1 MRGDQ
6 DMSNDALPTDI
17 HAIQKS
23 VVDVLTQVRD
33 LMNYASQKLE
43 SSNGKER
50 RYAEHAKGIE
60 NEITKVKNLELRMAI
75 AAPMKAGKSTIINA
89 IVGQDIL
96 PSRNAAMTTLPTEI
110 IFSKDV
116 TEPKLKLRYKPDPD
130 SDDFVDIYSVLRRSW
145 ANLQKKINEIGIDQ
159 ASQHKD
165 IAKHPHLLDLLR
177 DVSEGLETPFL
188 SEVSGAEAIQKSLT
202 DLNDLVRLCGVLVPS
217 DNPLLSL
224 VSVPR
229 IEVPFLNEQSG
240 LNLDSVGK
248 LVIVDTPG
256 PNEAGDLNLENVVK
270 IQLEASSIILLV
282 LDYTKLDSKADEDVK
297 HEVDEVSRI
306 KGRDSI
312 YILVNKIDL
321 RKKDKKNPKR
331 YMSKEEILG
340 FVHNKFGIEDP
351 LNRVFEI
358 SASRAAYA
366 SNFRNELRLNAHIN
380 DLQTMETAELLAQ
393 QAFGDEWEEEFKK
406 ADIPTLLDIADR
418 TWNRS
423 GFADFLAKVILV
435 LMAQAAP
442 RTLMSAVN
450 DVNARLL
457 ELQNNVNIQKGT
469 FGEDI
474 SKLQGQIAE
483 LEKDLLKLSNC
494 RNKLKKEIV
503 ILCQELEEEFS
514 GTLLDIQNQAI
525 EQLKKIFGRKEY
537 DTSEASKKIRFG
549 FIKFAGIFV
558 GIDYQGSGEIKFNS
572 LDQANKFVE
581 AATAS
586 IKIIVNDLLSDARE
600 NAQYRIKLLRKRI
613 DELLKKETRS
623 IITQAQR
630 RLEKQ
635 FNVVLKLPDMLHDL
649 LIEEEF
655 NPDIQ
660 AQYRSRE
667 YVDYKIE
674 KERHWYTL
682 WLWEH
687 EKKVPFS
694 KTEHFYIVSIEEISN
709 TVEKSIATAIETV
722 KHQVF
727 TYLEEEFQSELN
739 NYFDELDQFLKG
751 YEESLQASIAIGK
764 QSAEKQA
771 ERKAALDKISAD
783 STKLK
788 GAVDN
793 QKKHVR
799 EILKSKQEY
808 IYG

>member
-1 MRGDQ
+1 
-6 DMSNDALPTDI
+6 MSNDALKSDI
-17 HAIQKS
+17 YAIQQS
-23 VVDVLTQVRD
+23 VVDVLSQVRD
-33 LMNYASQKLE
+33 LMNYASKKLE
-43 SSNGKER
+43 SSSGKER
-50 RYAEHAKGIE
+50 RYSEHAKSIE

-110 IFSKDV
+110 VFSKDV
-116 TEPKLKLRYKPDPD
+116 TEPKLKLRYQLDPE

-145 ANLQKKINEIGIDQ
+145 ANLQRKINEIGIDQ
-159 ASQHKD
+159 ASKHKD
-165 IAKHPHLLDLLR
+165 IAKYPHLLDLLK
-177 DVSEGLETPFL
+177 DVSESLEIPFL

-217 DNPLLSL
+217 DNPLMSL

-229 IEVPFLNEQSG
+229 IEVPFLDEQSG

-256 PNEAGDLNLENVVK
+256 PNEAGDLNLDNVVK

-282 LDYTKLDSKADEDVK
+282 LDYTKLDSEADEDVK

-321 RKKDKKNPKR
+321 RKKDKKNPRK
-331 YMSKEEILG
+331 YMTKEETLG
-340 FVHNKFGIEDP
+340 FVHNKFGVENSSD
-351 LNRVFEI
+351 RVFEI

-366 SNFRNELRLNAHIN
+366 SNFRNELRLKPYIN
-380 DLQTMETAELLAQ
+380 DPQEMETAELLAQ
-393 QAFGDEWEEEFKK
+393 QAFGDMWEDQFQD
-406 ADIPTLLDIADR
+406 ADMERMQGVAEQI
-418 TWNRS
+418 WNIS
-423 GFADFLAKVILV
+423 GFANFLERVIAV
-435 LMAQAAP
+435 LMVQAAP

-457 ELQNNVNIQKGT
+457 ELQNNVNLQKGT

-494 RNKLKKEIV
+494 RSNLKKEIV
-503 ILCQELEEEFS
+503 ILCLKLEEEFS
-514 GTLLDIQNQAI
+514 YTLLDIRNQAI
-525 EQLKKIFGRKEY
+525 EQLRKIFERKEY
-537 DTSEASKKIRFG
+537 DTSEASKKIKFG
-549 FIKFAGIFV
+549 FIKFAGIFIGV
-558 GIDYQGSGEIKFNS
+558 HYQGSGEIKFNS
-572 LDQANKFVE
+572 LDEANKFVE

-600 NAQYRIKLLRKRI
+600 KAQYSIKKLRKRI
-613 DELLKKETRS
+613 DSLLKNETRP
-623 IITQAQR
+623 IIIQAQR

-649 LIEEEF
+649 LIAADF

-667 YVDYKIE
+667 YTDYKTV
-674 KERHWYTL
+674 KERRWYTF

-687 EKKVPFS
+687 ERKVPFS
-694 KTEHFYIVSIEEISN
+694 KTENFYIVSIEDISN
-709 TVEKSIATAIETV
+709 TVEKSIATAIEKV

-751 YEESLQASIAIGK
+751 YEESLQGSIVIGK

-771 ERKAALDKISAD
+771 ERKAALDKISDD
-783 STKLK
+783 SAEFK
-788 GAVDN
+788 GTVEK
-793 QKKHVR
+793 QKKRVG
-799 EILKSKQEY
+799 EILKSKQE
-808 IYG
+808 

>member
-1 MRGDQ
+1 
-6 DMSNDALPTDI
+6 MSNDALKPDI

-50 RYAEHAKGIE
+50 RYAEHAKSIE

-110 IFSKDV
+110 VFSKDV
-116 TEPKLKLRYKPDPD
+116 TEPKLKLRYQLDPE

-145 ANLQKKINEIGIDQ
+145 RKLQEQINTIGITQ
-159 ASQHKD
+159 ASED
-165 IAKHPHLLDLLR
+165 IAEYPHLQDLLR
-177 DVSEGLETPFL
+177 DVSESPEVPFL
-188 SEVSGAEAIQKSLT
+188 SEVSGTEAIQKSLT

-217 DNPLLSL
+217 DNPLMSL

-229 IEVPFLNEQSG
+229 IEVPFLDESSG
-240 LNLDSVGK
+240 LKLDSVGK

-256 PNEAGDLNLENVVK
+256 PNEAGDLNLGNVVK
-270 IQLEASSIILLV
+270 LQLEASSIILLV
-282 LDYTKLDSKADEDVK
+282 LDYTQLNAEAAENVRSDVDK
-297 HEVDEVSRI
+297 VSDI
-306 KGRDSI
+306 KGKDSI

-321 RKKDKKNPKR
+321 RKSKKD
-331 YMSKEEILG
+331 MTKEQVLE
-340 FVHNKFGIEDP
+340 FVQNKFDIQGSSD
-351 LNRVFEI
+351 RVFEI

-366 SNFRNELRLNAHIN
+366 SNFRSEYRMNPDTEEP
-380 DLQTMETAELLAQ
+380 QSMETAELLAR
-393 QAFGDEWEEEFKK
+393 QAFGDMWEDEFPEASMGRMLK
-406 ADIPTLLDIADR
+406 AADR
-418 TWNRS
+418 IWSKS
-423 GFADFLAKVILV
+423 GFADFLERAIAV

-457 ELQNNVNIQKGT
+457 ELQNNVNLQKGT

-494 RNKLKKEIV
+494 RSKLKEEIV
-503 ILCQELEEEFS
+503 ILCQKLEEEFS
-514 GTLLDIQNQAI
+514 YTLLDIQNQAI

-537 DTSEASKKIRFG
+537 DTSEASKKIKFG

-558 GIDYQGSGEIKFNS
+558 GVDYQGSGEIKFSS
-572 LDQANKFVE
+572 LDEANKFVE

-600 NAQYRIKLLRKRI
+600 NAQYRIKQLRKRI
-613 DELLKKETRS
+613 ESLLKNETRP
-623 IITQAQR
+623 IIVQAQR

-635 FNVVLKLPDMLHDL
+635 FSVVLKLPEMLHGFLNEAD
-649 LIEEEF
+649 F
-655 NPDIQ
+655 SPDIQ

-667 YVDYKIE
+667 YTDYKTV
-674 KERHWYTL
+674 KERRWYTF

-687 EKKVPFS
+687 ERKVPFS
-694 KTEHFYIVSIEEISN
+694 KTEHFYIVSIEDISN
-709 TVEKSIATAIETV
+709 TVEKSIATAIEKV

-751 YEESLQASIAIGK
+751 YEESLQASIAIGR

-771 ERKAALDKISAD
+771 ERKAALDKIYDDSA
-783 STKLK
+783 KLK
-788 GAVDN
+788 EAVEKR
-793 QKKHVR
+793 KKHVG
-799 EILKSKQEY
+799 EILKSKQ
-808 IYG
+808 

>member
-1 MRGDQ
+1 
-6 DMSNDALPTDI
+6 MSNDALKPDI
-17 HAIQKS
+17 HAIQQA

-33 LMNYASQKLE
+33 LMNYASKKLE
-43 SSNGKER
+43 SSDGKER
-50 RYAEHAKGIE
+50 RYAEHAKSIE

-110 IFSKDV
+110 VFSKDV
-116 TEPKLKLRYKPDPD
+116 TEPKLKLRYKLDPD

-145 ANLQKKINEIGIDQ
+145 RRLQEQINTIGITQ
-159 ASQHKD
+159 ASKD
-165 IAKHPHLLDLLR
+165 IAEYPHLQDLLR
-177 DVSEGLETPFL
+177 HVGESPEIPFL
-188 SEVSGAEAIQKSLT
+188 SEVSGTEAIQKSLT
-202 DLNDLVRLCGVLVPS
+202 DLNDLVRLCGILVPS
-217 DNPLLSL
+217 DNPLMSL

-229 IEVPFLNEQSG
+229 IEVPFLDKNSG
-240 LNLDSVGK
+240 LKLDSVGK

-256 PNEAGDLNLENVVK
+256 PNEAGELNLGNVVK

-282 LDYTKLDSKADEDVK
+282 LDYTQLNAEAAENVRSDVDK
-297 HEVDEVSRI
+297 VSSI
-306 KGRDSI
+306 KGKENI
-312 YILVNKIDL
+312 YILINKIDQ
-321 RKKDKKNPKR
+321 RRSKKD
-331 YMSKEEILG
+331 MTKEQVLE
-340 FVHNKFGIEDP
+340 FVQNKFDIQGNSD
-351 LNRVFEI
+351 RVFEI

-366 SNFRNELRLNAHIN
+366 SNFRNELRIN
-380 DLQTMETAELLAQ
+380 PEIDDPQLMETSGMLASE
-393 QAFGDEWEEEFKK
+393 AFGVTWEEQFQN
-406 ADIPTLLDIADR
+406 ADMERMQSVAEQI
-418 TWNRS
+418 WNIS
-423 GFADFLAKVILV
+423 GFANFLERAIAV

-457 ELQNNVNIQKGT
+457 ELQNNVNLQKGT

-494 RNKLKKEIV
+494 RNKLKKEIA
-503 ILCQELEEEFS
+503 ILCQKLEEEFS
-514 GTLLDIQNQAI
+514 DALLDIQNQAI
-525 EQLKKIFGRKEY
+525 EQLRKIFGRKEY
-537 DTSEASKKIRFG
+537 DTSEASKKIKFG
-549 FIKFAGIFV
+549 FIKFAGIFIGV
-558 GIDYQGSGEIKFNS
+558 DYQGSGEIKFSS
-572 LDQANKFVE
+572 LDEANKFVE

-600 NAQYRIKLLRKRI
+600 NAQYRIKQVRKKI
-613 DELLKKETRS
+613 DALLKNETRS
-623 IITQAQR
+623 VITQAQR

-635 FNVVLKLPDMLHDL
+635 FNVVLNLPEILDNL

-667 YVDYKIE
+667 YTDYKTV
-674 KERHWYTL
+674 KERRWYTL

-687 EKKVPFS
+687 ERKVPFS

-709 TVEKSIATAIETV
+709 TVDKSIATAIETV

-739 NYFDELDQFLKG
+739 SYFDELDQFLKS
-751 YEESLQASIAIGK
+751 YEESLQASIVIGK

-771 ERKAALDKISAD
+771 ERKAALDKISND
-783 STKLK
+783 SAKLK
-788 GAVDN
+788 EAVEK
-793 QKKHVR
+793 QKKHVG
-799 EILKSKQEY
+799 EILKSKQ
-808 IYG
+808 